1 MTILSFPSN
10 RYDAYVALLAQPDE
24 PGLRR
29 GARLTQPGAA
39 DRHPRVWLSLMDAYT
54 AFLGLRYDE
63 RHA

>member
-10 RYDAYVALLAQPDE
+10 RYDAYVALLSQPDE

-29 GARLTQPGAA
+29 GARLTQPGAS